1 MSLSMSTFTK
11 LLSERPVGRWAVGEP
26 RAKGYHRRAS
36 ARAKRLEYDPS
47 YSSARCRFE
56 TAPRQCAPQWRCG
69 AHCPS
74 AGRSGWTAASAPG
87 SDRVSETNRQNFSDL
102 EHLGLELLVSGEALR
117 SQGTCKVSPCVA
129 FVLVRT
135 PRGRIMPAAYYTL
148 KGTLCFGHLPDS
160 PTQHAIVYLK
170 EHEQLYRKH

>member
-1 MSLSMSTFTK
+1 MITAEHMAAAAK
-11 LLSERPVGRWAVGEP
+11 HGR
-26 RAKGYHRRAS
+26 RDKGDEHSIHHRRAS

-102 EHLGLELLVSGEALR
+102 EHLGLELLHLSHSLCHSGQCSELR
-117 SQGTCKVSPCVA
+117 VGSRGIPTAPCMWRRESRLHVADPIGHRIFHLSERDLLGT
-129 FVLVRT
+129 
-135 PRGRIMPAAYYTL
+135 
-148 KGTLCFGHLPDS
+148 
-160 PTQHAIVYLK
+160 
-170 EHEQLYRKH
+170 

>member
-1 MSLSMSTFTK
+1 MITAEHMAAAAK
-11 LLSERPVGRWAVGEP
+11 HGR
-26 RAKGYHRRAS
+26 RDKGDEHSIHHRRAS

-135 PRGRIMPAAYYTL
+135 PRGGIMPARCCRATA
-148 KGTLCFGHLPDS
+148 CM
-160 PTQHAIVYLK
+160 
-170 EHEQLYRKH
+170 

>member
-1 MSLSMSTFTK
+1 MITAEHMAAAAK
-11 LLSERPVGRWAVGEP
+11 HGRCD
-26 RAKGYHRRAS
+26 KGDEHSIHHRRAS

-47 YSSARCRFE
+47 HSSARCRFE

-102 EHLGLELLVSGEALR
+102 EHLGLELLFKIL
-117 SQGTCKVSPCVA
+117 SQGERSPWKD
-129 FVLVRT
+129 FLESS
-135 PRGRIMPAAYYTL
+135 MPTACSSTSWKICCGA
-148 KGTLCFGHLPDS
+148 TLCLRPLK
-160 PTQHAIVYLK
+160 QVYPPPLA
-170 EHEQLYRKH
+170 RRISTWGSSSACAPARAV